1 MWGYICTGEVQCS
14 WCAELSQAVICLC
27 SGEVPAVLSMSVVG
41 NPGLSCDCVIAT
53 SLGTSLV
60 ESAGATG
67 ATAEVR
73 QSSDVSRKRIH
84 RFFLLQHITHVI
96 VNVITDRHPA

>member
-1 MWGYICTGEVQCS
+1 MWGYPCTGEVQCN

-27 SGEVPAVLSMSVVG
+27 SGEVPAVLSTSVVG
-41 NPGLSCDCVIAT
+41 NPGLSCDDDVIVT

-67 ATAEVR
+67 AAAEVR

-84 RFFLLQHITHVI
+84 RFFLLYIT
-96 VNVITDRHPA
+96 